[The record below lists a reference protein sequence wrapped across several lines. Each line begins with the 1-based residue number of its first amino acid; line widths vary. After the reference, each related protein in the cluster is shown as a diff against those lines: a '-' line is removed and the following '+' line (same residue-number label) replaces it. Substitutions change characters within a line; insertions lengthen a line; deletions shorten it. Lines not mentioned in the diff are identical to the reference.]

1 MNRTAKIAVVVAL
14 VVVVGVLLLMK
25 RGGAAPD
32 AEQTTT
38 DPTAAAK
45 AGLPRLLELGSTTC
59 VPCKMMAPILAE
71 LKKEYAG
78 SLHVEF
84 IDVWDDPNP
93 GKTYGIKLIPTQIFF
108 DASGKERW
116 RHEGFISKADILAK
130 WKELGV
136 NLSATPP
143 PGPDRSG
150 RD

>member
-32 AEQTTT
+32 AGRTTT
-38 DPTAAAK
+38 GPGAAG

-59 VPCKMMAPILAE
+59 VPCKMMAPILEE
-71 LKKEYAG
+71 LKEEYAG
-78 SLHVEF
+78 RLHVEF
-84 IDVWDDPNP
+84 IDVWKDPKS
-93 GKTYGIKLIPTQIFF
+93 GKGYGIKLIPTQIFF
-108 DASGKERW
+108 DAWGKERW

-136 NLSATPP
+136 SLSAAPP